1 MCFDGFL
8 FSEAEYAFQLRKRII
23 PLKMERNFQ
32 AREWLGFIIG
42 LYKFFLYKFFF
53 EFTDKYPFE
62 DKMSGLIKEVLIDHH
77 KSVPQK
83 PANSKTVSDY
93 TERTTAFSPKPT
105 ARTQSLEFV
114 KNWTEIDVQRW
125 INHYKLSS
133 SVFSSMT
140 GMDIAF
146 LQVLRQECPEFFYKA
161 LQDML
166 KLNDVPT
173 MAKFCFAL
181 EDTFI

>member
-42 LYKFFLYKFFF
+42 SKFFF

-93 TERTTAFSPKPT
+93 TEASPLNNNFCNCETIFSFHLMKT
-105 ARTQSLEFV
+105 SLC
-114 KNWTEIDVQRW
+114 I
-125 INHYKLSS
+125 H
-133 SVFSSMT
+133 
-140 GMDIAF
+140 
-146 LQVLRQECPEFFYKA
+146 FF
-161 LQDML
+161 
-166 KLNDVPT
+166 
-173 MAKFCFAL
+173 
-181 EDTFI
+181 